1 MQGTMKCAIYHG
13 IKNVTVEERP
23 IPQIGAKDIL
33 VKNLRAGIC
42 GSDTGAWLHGG
53 EPTGIFPGQQFGHE
67 AVSQVV
73 EKGSEVGD
81 DINIGDIVFI
91 DPATASK
98 AGLIMADMIG
108 AFSQYLKVEDAKVN
122 YNVYP
127 LGKDVDLDA
136 AVLIEPL
143 SVGTKGAVCTNPALT
158 DHVVVLGAG
167 TIGLSA
173 AAGLIARGMKDV
185 CVVDRDPWR
194 LSIAKELGAL
204 TIDTSVED
212 MNAKLL
218 EYFGPA
224 PAGNT
229 HLEYMDK
236 ALLNQFIEF
245 MKKANMLTGK
255 QAPNVDLYVDAAGAA
270 LLLQECFNSAKHGTK
285 YSIVAVY
292 GKMLEFA
299 GGNFIRNEP
308 VVRGSTAYDHAVI
321 TEVIDHI
328 IKQKTPIK
336 KIVTAKFRL
345 DNFAEAIDTASKAD
359 HNIKVIIDYEI

>member
-13 IKNVTVEERP
+13 IKNVTIEERP
-23 IPQIGAKDIL
+23 IPQIGPKDIL

-73 EKGSEVGD
+73 EKGAEVGD

-98 AGLIMADMIG
+98 AGLIITDMIG
-108 AFSQYLKVEDAKVN
+108 AFSQYMKVEDAKVN
-122 YNVYP
+122 YNVFP

-136 AVLIEPL
+136 AVLIEPVC
-143 SVGTKGAVCTNPALT
+143 VGTKGAVCTNPVLT
-158 DHVVVLGAG
+158 DHVVILGAG

-173 AAGLIARGMKDV
+173 AAALIARGMKNI

-194 LSIAKELGAL
+194 LSIAKELGAM
-204 TIDTSVED
+204 TVDTSVED

-224 PAGNT
+224 PAVES
-229 HLEYMDK
+229 HMEYVDPE
-236 ALLNQFIEF
+236 LLKQFIAY
-245 MKKANMLTGK
+245 MKKSNMTSGK

-270 LLLQECFNSAKHGTK
+270 PLLQECFNHAKHGCK
-285 YSIVAVY
+285 YSLVAVY
-292 GKMLEFA
+292 KKPLEFA
-299 GGNFIRNEP
+299 AGNFIRNEP
-308 VVRGSTAYDHAVI
+308 TIRGSAAYDHATI
-321 TEVIDHI
+321 LEVIDHI
-328 IKQKTPIK
+328 LKEKTPIK
-336 KIVTAKFRL
+336 KIVTSKFRL
-345 DNFAEAIDTASKAD
+345 DDFAEAIDTASKAD
-359 HNIKVIIDYEI
+359 HNIKVVIDYEM